1 MSRQLHDSLKRVE
14 EFEVAMSEEKEEWH
28 DNQRSITAAGI
39 EQEMVEVL
47 VPPMLF
53 FNHITHVYSGLSSL
67 NICPH
72 LCWAHDS
79 FNRTIEILK
88 DSEEVSL
95 GKTKEQDYTCKRG
108 GSCTAGI
115 PTLSVL

>member
-53 FNHITHVYSGLSSL
+53 F
-67 NICPH
+67 
-72 LCWAHDS
+72 
-79 FNRTIEILK
+79 
-88 DSEEVSL
+88 
-95 GKTKEQDYTCKRG
+95 
-108 GSCTAGI
+108 
-115 PTLSVL
+115 